1 MDFSLTDDQRAI
13 AEMADSVFRDY
24 CTDERMREFDLAAQ
38 PFMQPLWQT
47 CIETGLHALAIPEDF
62 GGSGM
67 GITDLYCVLRAQG
80 CGLGLVPLWQH
91 QLAAACLAKHAGQS
105 QRELIEQAAAGTLL
119 LSFSLQ
125 GLAASRGVNL
135 RLCAQEGRLLLQ
147 GQASAVDVAAQ
158 ANQLLLVAETAD
170 GPRLVLLDPQAEGV
184 ELVAGVAN
192 HGLAVADVQCRNV
205 LIEPDQ
211 LLPVAA
217 LPWLEQ
223 RAIAAVAAVQLG
235 VSEEQVRRTVEY
247 VNQREQF
254 GRAIGTFQAVQ
265 MSMADCHI
273 AIEGLRT
280 CLYQLCYRLDCEL
293 PSDSEAFATRFLC
306 TEAAH
311 LIGHKAQ
318 HVHGGIGVDLT
329 YPIHRFLYWSR
340 YLSLV
345 LGGSAATL
353 ERLGDWLA
361 NNDKIG
367 WKYDLDENQNL
378 C

>member
-1 MDFSLTDDQRAI
+1 MDFSLSDDQRAI

-24 CTDERMREFDLAAQ
+24 CTDERMREFDLDEQ
-38 PFMQPLWQT
+38 PFMLPLWQT
-47 CIETGLHALAIPEDF
+47 CIDTGLHALAIPEAF

-80 CGLGLVPLWQH
+80 VGLGQVPLWQH
-91 QLAAACLAKHAGQS
+91 QLAAACLAEYAADS
-105 QRELIEQAAAGTLL
+105 QRELIEQAAAGEAL
-119 LSFSLQ
+119 LSLSLQ
-125 GLAASRGVNL
+125 GLAASRGV
-135 RLCAQEGRLLLQ
+135 RLQVVQQGGGLLLQ
-147 GQASAVDVAAQ
+147 GQAGAVDIAAQ
-158 ANQLLLVAETAD
+158 ADRLLLVADSAD
-170 GPRLVLLDPQAEGV
+170 GPCLVLLDPRSEGV
-184 ELVAGVAN
+184 ELLPGIAN
-192 HGLAVADVQCRNV
+192 HGLAVADVRCANV
-205 LIEPDQ
+205 LLDAAQ
-211 LLPVAA
+211 VLPAA
-217 LPWLEQ
+217 AVRWLEQ

-235 VSEEQVRRTVEY
+235 VSEEQLRRTVEY

-280 CLYQLCYRLDCEL
+280 SLYQLCYRLDAGL
-293 PSDSEAFATRFLC
+293 PSDSEAFATRYLA

-311 LIGHKAQ
+311 LIGHKTQ

-345 LGGSAATL
+345 MGGSAATL

-361 NNDKIG
+361 NNDKLG
-367 WKYDLDENQNL
+367 WKYDLDENKNL

>member
-13 AEMADSVFRDY
+13 AEMAGSVFRDY
-24 CTDERMREFDLAAQ
+24 CSDERMREFDLDAQ

-47 CIETGLHALAIPEDF
+47 CIETGLHALAIPESF

-80 CGLGLVPLWQH
+80 SGLGLVPLWQH
-91 QLAAACLAKHAGQS
+91 QLAAACLAEHAGEQT
-105 QRELIEQAAAGTLL
+105 RELVELAAAGSLL

-125 GLAASRGVNL
+125 GLAASRGLGL
-135 RLCAQEGRLLLQ
+135 RLEAQGGSLVLT
-147 GQASAVDVAAQ
+147 GQANAVEVAAQ
-158 ANQLLLVAETAD
+158 ADQLLLVAESAE
-170 GPRLVLLDPQAEGV
+170 GPRLVLLDPRAEGV
-184 ELVAGVAN
+184 TLVSGRSN
-192 HGLAVADVQCRNV
+192 HGLALADVQCRDV
-205 LIEPDQ
+205 LLRADR
-211 LLPVAA
+211 LLPAAA

-223 RAIAAVAAVQLG
+223 RAIAAAAAVQLG
-235 VSEEQVRRTVEY
+235 VSEEQLRRTVEY

-280 CLYQLCYRLDCEL
+280 SLYQLCYRLDSAL
-293 PSDSEAFATRFLC
+293 PSDSEALATRFLC

-311 LIGHKAQ
+311 LIGHKTQ

-340 YLSLV
+340 HLSLV

-361 NNDKIG
+361 NNDKLG